1 MKNILEKENLMK
13 PPKIG
18 EIVQGKIVNKGKASI
33 FLDLGIW
40 GTGIIYGR
48 EFYEARNKLKD
59 SKIGDNLFTKI
70 VDLENEEGFIELSLT
85 KAGKELAWEELSR
98 KKESDETIKVKIS
111 GANKGGLLA
120 EVSGIPAFLP
130 VSQLSQ
136 ANYPKVEGGDSQK
149 ILTSLQKFI
158 GKEIEVKIFDFDQKE
173 EKLILS
179 EKAKETQ
186 KIKELLKNY
195 QTGDVVEAEVT
206 GIVDFGVF
214 VKFNADKTQEV
225 LEGLIHISELDW
237 QLIENPSEIVKLG
250 QKIKAKIIDISN
262 GKVSLSLKALKKD
275 PWKDIEEKHKKGD
288 IVKGEVTK
296 FNSFGVFIKISP
308 QIQGL
313 CHVSEFGSQKKMEE
327 TLKIGEKHDFK
338 ILLIEPLEHRMTL
351 KLLTPLEIRPAKGMS
366 ADT

>member
-1 MKNILEKENLMK
+1 MEKENLMK

-18 EIVQGKIVNKGKASI
+18 EIVQGEIVNKGKASI

-40 GTGIIYGR
+40 GTGIIYGK

-59 SKIGDNLFTKI
+59 LKIGDNVFTKI
-70 VDLENEEGFIELSLT
+70 VDLENEDGFIELSLT
-85 KAGKELAWEELSR
+85 KAGKELAWKELSE
-98 KKESDETIKVKIS
+98 KKENNETIKVKIL
-111 GANKGGLLA
+111 GANKGGILA
-120 EVSGIPAFLP
+120 EVSG
-130 VSQLSQ
+130 
-136 ANYPKVEGGDSQK
+136 K
-149 ILTSLQKFI
+149 
-158 GKEIEVKIFDFDQKE
+158 

-179 EKAKETQ
+179 EKAKETK
-186 KIKELLKNY
+186 KIKELLKSY
-195 QTGDVVEAEVT
+195 KVGDVVETEVT

-214 VKFNADKTQEV
+214 VKFNADKADET

-250 QKIKAKIIDISN
+250 QKIKAEIIDISK

-275 PWKDIEEKHKKGD
+275 PWENIEEKYNKGD
-288 IVKGEVTK
+288 VIKGEVAK

-338 ILLIEPLEHRMTL
+338 ILLIEPIEHRMTL
-351 KLLTPLEIRPAKGMS
+351 KFLTK
-366 ADT
+366 D